1 MRSKLKDRILPS
13 YSRGEEIF
21 NMVSH
26 IVGASLGVVALFAC
40 IILTAWRHNI
50 IGMIS
55 SGVYGLSMI
64 TLYTMSSIYHG
75 LKSERAKK
83 IFQVLDHC
91 AIYLLIAG
99 SYTPI
104 ALNALR
110 RVDSSLGWVVFGLQW
125 ALAIVAITL
134 TAIDLKKYQLFSMVF
149 YLLMGWGVL
158 LISPATIRALTLPGF
173 VLLLAGG
180 VAYTIGAILYGIGK
194 KKRYMH
200 NVFHVFVL
208 IGSFFH
214 FFTILL
220 FAL

>member
-1 MRSKLKDRILPS
+1 MRSKLSDRTLPA

-21 NMVSH
+21 NMISH

-40 IILTAWRHNI
+40 IILSAWRHNI
-50 IGMIS
+50 TGIVS
-55 SGVYGLSMI
+55 STVYGLSMI
-64 TLYTMSSIYHG
+64 TLYTMSSLYHG

-110 RVDSSLGWVVFGLQW
+110 RVDSSLGWIVFGLQW
-125 ALAIVAITL
+125 ALAIFAITL
-134 TAIDLKKYQLFSMVF
+134 TAIDLKKYQIFSMIF
-149 YLLMGWGVL
+149 YLIMGWGVL
-158 LISPATIRALTLPGF
+158 LISPATIRALTVPGF
-173 VLLLAGG
+173 ALLLAGG

-214 FFTILL
+214 FFAILL
-220 FAL
+220 YAL